1 MGSRNMTNEIDSMTS
16 KALFSS
22 SATADEAKT
31 TLQVAYQVTQE
42 ARSDGLLD
50 DNEFKVTVAELK
62 ATFRSQLLESGH
74 YSEAMLRRLENEA
87 INAANIPM
95 VILSVARHES

>member
-1 MGSRNMTNEIDSMTS
+1 MGSRNMANEIDSMTS

-22 SATADEAKT
+22 SVTAEEAKT

-50 DNEFKVTVAELK
+50 DNEFQVTVAELK
-62 ATFRSQLLESGH
+62 AT
-74 YSEAMLRRLENEA
+74 
-87 INAANIPM
+87 
-95 VILSVARHES
+95 